1 MEEELVLQISKGEAD
16 EEGRTETAES
26 SANIIADSSLEEK
39 VEEILSKLTSMEAAM
54 TRVTGLFGGVFNGK
68 SEQ

>member
-1 MEEELVLQISKGEAD
+1 MEEELVLQISQGEAD

-26 SANIIADSSLEEK
+26 SANIIVDSSLEEK